1 MNSFFPHIIDI
12 FAVHEKEFGLCFK
25 REKLVMKIC
34 HKCFEVDLSGLSRD
48 VCLLFEHE
56 IVAIN
61 HLMSLISWLMVLYN

>member
-1 MNSFFPHIIDI
+1 MQEKL
-12 FAVHEKEFGLCFK
+12 EKEFGLCFK
-25 REKLVMKIC
+25 REKLVMKNC
-34 HKCFEVDLSGLSRD
+34 HNCFEVDLSGLSRD